1 MKRLI
6 IALIFIVCGCQTL
19 SDKSRSALVYDVI
32 SKDNY
37 ESFKNWDVFIREG
50 EDLFVFDYKKDERFA
65 RFIAQKIKK
74 TVMIRA
80 VMPIADSSFI
90 PMNNYSEKTLLVFG
104 VDRKAFFKNINICF
118 KNGLESVS
126 YREKLNGVI
135 IKKDTLTYVN
145 LFTADSRNGIPD
157 AYVEINT
164 LWYAAKTN
172 R

>member
-90 PMNNYSEKTLLVFG
+90 PMNKTAK
-104 VDRKAFFKNINICF
+104 RHSWC
-118 KNGLESVS
+118 LEWIE
-126 YREKLNGVI
+126 R
-135 IKKDTLTYVN
+135 
-145 LFTADSRNGIPD
+145 LFLRT
-157 AYVEINT
+157 
-164 LWYAAKTN
+164 
-172 R
+172 